1 MQEEQSP
8 IKTKSDRRKEFLK
21 KMSIEYEDRGLKEV
35 CVDNEQIGSLH
46 TENNREREINTSLQ
60 RDIEMLKAQLTKAEE
75 VRARQEEEIKEQKD
89 KIEDMHV
96 QHQRHC
102 GELQEHMKKE
112 K

>member
-1 MQEEQSP
+1 
-8 IKTKSDRRKEFLK
+8 
-21 KMSIEYEDRGLKEV
+21 MSMEYENRGLKEV

-46 TENNREREINTSLQ
+46 TENNREREMNLSMQ
-60 RDIEMLKAQLTKAEE
+60 RDIAMLKEQLAKAEE

-102 GELQEHMKKE
+102 GEL
-112 K
+112 